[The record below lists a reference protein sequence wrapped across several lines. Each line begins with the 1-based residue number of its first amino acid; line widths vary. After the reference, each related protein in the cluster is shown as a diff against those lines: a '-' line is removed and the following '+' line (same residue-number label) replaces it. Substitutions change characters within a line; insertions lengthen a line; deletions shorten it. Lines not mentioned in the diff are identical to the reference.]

1 MPALLRPDCPH
12 GSVSGP
18 SAGIRGLLLWWVA
31 GWRHGFVSQRHKTAG
46 IPMSLRAIHPEALP
60 LTLLGAPP
68 VPWACSGLSHFTAFS
83 HTLLCRY
90 WV

>member
-1 MPALLRPDCPH
+1 
-12 GSVSGP
+12 
-18 SAGIRGLLLWWVA
+18 
-31 GWRHGFVSQRHKTAG
+31 
-46 IPMSLRAIHPEALP
+46 MSLRAIHPEALP